1 MFVFTAGAIMYINK
15 IIQVL
20 LSWAQS
26 LACGLWA
33 LTTRSGGAGAVL
45 VGPDLKQLIDCH
57 SAWRLRQ

>member
-1 MFVFTAGAIMYINK
+1 MFDDPHHFSLVPVQVFH
-15 IIQVL
+15 L
-20 LSWAQS
+20 RAQS